1 LKQRLHSS
9 SPLAVVVALAV
20 VQLAV
25 AKLACWRRASIA
37 VLAILLLPAAS
48 TLAKQNWIELNIGP
62 FYVDT
67 EGDAGAAR
75 DVLTQLEQLRW
86 MLGGLL
92 ENRDLSPVW
101 PVHIL
106 VSSSIPSD
114 GRIHQVRDI
123 YIVVLAPGARPPL
136 DEFTKLLLRD
146 TVPRLPDEV
155 EHALPV
161 LFSTMSA
168 KGPRVTWGGPPAH
181 PDLDW
186 ARLQLFATGFEYAGQ
201 FRVFLTNLRNG
212 SSLAIAAQNAFA
224 KPIGELDQ
232 EARARLNSGQA
243 EAVTI
248 GGRALDP
255 KRDFGEHALD
265 PLLAAAYV
273 ADAELGANPEAAR
286 RNYTELAREGGGP
299 GAIGHEGLAELARRG
314 EKNDHDELENAIA
327 LGTRSAA
334 VYSKAAQ
341 DQSDEVAVELLKKA
355 ERLNPKWAE
364 PLIQEAEIE
373 RTPAERESL
382 FEAATKL
389 APRSV
394 EAWRGLAEA
403 QAANSHYVLAH
414 GSFLRAER
422 ASDNEAERAKI
433 RARQAELE
441 EGRLDAA
448 ERERRAERAAE
459 EADQARVRDAQMARI
474 RDAEKKANAG
484 LDAASDAPAAHPVPW
499 WDEPAANTVKGDLVR
514 VECIG
519 TQAKLRIRMTGG
531 EITTLMIRDA
541 TKVTMEG
548 TNNTFTCGQQEPVR
562 PVTVSFAP
570 HHDQRLASDG
580 DVVKVHFEGK

>member
-1 LKQRLHSS
+1 MAWR
-9 SPLAVVVALAV
+9 
-20 VQLAV
+20 
-25 AKLACWRRASIA
+25 RRASIA
-37 VLAILLLPAAS
+37 VLVLLLVPAVS
-48 TLAKQNWIELNIGP
+48 TLAKQNWTEINIGP

-75 DVLTQLEQLRW
+75 EALTQLEQLRW

-106 VSSSIPSD
+106 VTASIPAD

-123 YIVVLAPGARPPL
+123 YLVVLAPGARPPL

-155 EHALPV
+155 ERALPM

-168 KGPRVTWGGPPAH
+168 KGPRVTWGGAPAH

-186 ARLQLFATGFEYAGQ
+186 ARLQLFATGFEYQGQ

-212 SSLAIAAQNAFA
+212 SSLAIAARNAFA

-232 EARARLNSGQA
+232 EARARLSAGQT

-255 KRDFGEHALD
+255 KHDFGEHPLD

-273 ADAELGANPEAAR
+273 ADAQLDTNPEAAR
-286 RNYTELAREGGGP
+286 RNYTELVREGGGP
-299 GAIGHEGLAELARRG
+299 GAIGHEGLAELARRA
-314 EKNDHDELENAIA
+314 EKNDHDELENAIS
-327 LGTRSAA
+327 LGSRSAA
-334 VYSKAAQ
+334 VYLKTAE
-341 DQSDEVAVELLKKA
+341 DQSDEVAEDLLKKA
-355 ERLNPKWAE
+355 ERLNPRWAE
-364 PLIQEAEIE
+364 PLIREAE
-373 RTPAERESL
+373 RAQTPAEKESL

-403 QAANSHYVLAH
+403 QAANSHYVAAH

-433 RARQAELE
+433 RARQTELE
-441 EGRLDAA
+441 EGRLDAG
-448 ERERRAERAAE
+448 ERERRAQRAAE
-459 EADQARVRDAQMARI
+459 EADQARVQNAQMARI
-474 RDAEKKANAG
+474 REAEKKANAG

-519 TQAKLRIRMTGG
+519 TQAKLRIRTAGG
-531 EITTLMIRDA
+531 EATTLMIRDA

-548 TNNTFTCGQQEPVR
+548 TNNTFTCGPQEPAR

-570 HHDQRLASDG
+570 HQDQRLKSDG
-580 DVVKVHFEGK
+580 DVVKVHFDQK